1 MIPASFLDM
10 SAEAFLALDNDTLQ
24 TYLDENGF
32 QSADSA
38 AAIKA
43 RVERA
48 TLARALHDYLSTG
61 MRRCLTQK
69 LSALSCTPSKTA
81 HGDAPTKVGWTTCGT
96 PTDTSAR

>member
-1 MIPASFLDM
+1 M

-43 RVERA
+43 RVER
-48 TLARALHDYLSTG
+48 
-61 MRRCLTQK
+61 
-69 LSALSCTPSKTA
+69 
-81 HGDAPTKVGWTTCGT
+81 GDSRPG
-96 PTDTSAR
+96 PPRLPL